1 MYGAMVVMMI
11 AYIGWACRPRKVE
24 VEWHYRLT
32 SGDRAVA
39 EQYLSKHPLTPY
51 PMSRKHVWHNLIHP
65 YNAIDDTGTVT
76 LMQYSDGNELIQI
89 DGPNKDVSLRRLE
102 DGAWE
107 VVEPFVVTDDD
118 AIPLIGRMF
127 EKRVKWTE

>member
-32 SGDRAVA
+32 SGD
-39 EQYLSKHPLTPY
+39 S
-51 PMSRKHVWHNLIHP
+51 LIHP